1 MYVLYR
7 LGMKSTPQ
15 TYHPAAI
22 GLAYAAL
29 RRGGAS
35 QARAGAE
42 LGIGGD
48 QAVWLEG
55 VFRREPAG
63 RGMDAMRPRFARH
76 DVHVA
81 AVLAQGGFAAICR

>member
-1 MYVLYR
+1 MA
-7 LGMKSTPQ
+7 TTFQ
-15 TYHPAAI
+15 THHPAAI

-35 QARAGAE
+35 QGRASAE
-42 LGIGGD
+42 LGIGDD

-55 VFRREPAG
+55 VFRRAPAG

-76 DVHVA
+76 EQHVA
-81 AVLAQGGFAAICR
+81 AAVAGGGFPVLKP